1 MNKIAKIVLISVGIG
16 GASLLGGISL
26 VNIGINIE
34 NEPAQP
40 ISPEELAEQS
50 DIENKKDGLRAMK
63 EGDFFRLW
71 SIFMLF
77 QTWSYVK
84 KKYKLNMPFLR
95 LASLPLMRGR
105 ACHTIRPYDTGN
117 RRSWIPSGF

>member
-77 QTWSYVK
+77 QTNQNWLLIK
-84 KKYKLNMPFLR
+84 MNCFGMQRWDICQIFWKRRM
-95 LASLPLMRGR
+95 
-105 ACHTIRPYDTGN
+105 GN
-117 RRSWIPSGF
+117 

>member
-63 EGDFFRLW
+63 EGDFF
-71 SIFMLF
+71 FGFGLF
-77 QTWSYVK
+77 SCY
-84 KKYKLNMPFLR
+84 FR
-95 LASLPLMRGR
+95 R
-105 ACHTIRPYDTGN
+105 IRIGY
-117 RRSWIPSGF
+117 